1 MISNFLGDVHV
12 PRRATSILSAAE
24 LIEREGVNLQ
34 KGMNFRDKGEQL
46 SVFLVLS
53 RASGGFKDEWD
64 AASERYTYEGHD
76 STAEARGATEDQLLM
91 YGSDKVTEN
100 GRFYHA
106 ADDFKNGVR
115 ADALQVQVYEKLDPG
130 VWFDKGIFN
139 LIEASGVQ
147 EDGRKVYKFILQPAD
162 FGRSDRDEALHTER
176 MLGAAA
182 KTDAW
187 AAAKG
192 RCETCGSESGLR
204 FVGAGNGIQLVCAKD
219 RGDTS
224 GWGLLG

>member
-1 MISNFLGDVHV
+1 MTSNFLGDLHV

-24 LIEREGVNLQ
+24 LMEREGMNLQ
-34 KGMNFRDKGEQL
+34 KGMNFRNNGEQL

-53 RASGGFKDEWD
+53 RASGEFKDEWD
-64 AASERYTYEGHD
+64 AAKQRYTYEGHD

-100 GRFYHA
+100 GRIFRA
-106 ADDFKNGVR
+106 AIDFKDGVR
-115 ADALQVQVYEKLDPG
+115 HEPLQVQIYEKLDPG

-139 LIEASGVQ
+139 LVDAAGVQ
-147 EDGRKVYKFILQPAD
+147 EGGRKVYKFHLEPAD
-162 FGRSDRDEALHTER
+162 AGRDDKDEPLEEER
-176 MLGAAA
+176 MLGAMEKAA
-182 KTDAW
+182 AW
-187 AAAKG
+187 EAAKG
-192 RCETCGSESGLR
+192 RCTECGGESGLR
-204 FVGAGNGIQLVCAKD
+204 FVVTDTKIRLVCAID